1 VAGSEQVENQREKQN
16 MGNLCEGRVAV
27 VTGAGRGIGRE
38 HALLLAENG
47 ARVVVNDLGGDAAGA
62 GADLSPAQ
70 EVVAEIEAMGGEAVV
85 NGANVAD
92 FDAAGQMIHQAIDT
106 FGSCDI
112 VINNAGILRDRMVFS
127 MSESDW
133 DAVVNVHLK
142 GTFAPTHHAAAYWRE
157 KVKAG
162 GDAFGRIINTS
173 SPSGIYGN
181 VGQANYGAAKAGIAA
196 FTIIT
201 AMELVKY
208 GVTVNCLAPG
218 AFTRMTADLGGFDS
232 MDEEAQEAMSPRWIA
247 VPAVWLCSEAAQNVT
262 GRVFDVRGEQLGVAE
277 QWNLGPSATQPDDPA
292 DLTDVMAGLLA
303 DARLNSG
310 MHGHPTEGPGRP
322 GPGL

>member
-1 VAGSEQVENQREKQN
+1 MAGSEQVENQREKQN

-106 FGSCDI
+106 FGNCDI

-218 AFTRMTADLGGFDS
+218 AYTRMTADLGGFDS

>member
-1 VAGSEQVENQREKQN
+1 
-16 MGNLCEGRVAV
+16 MGNLCAGRVAV

-47 ARVVVNDLGGDAAGA
+47 AKVVVNDLGGDAAGS

-92 FDAAGQMIHQAIDT
+92 FDAAGQMVHQAIDT

-112 VINNAGILRDRMVFS
+112 LINNAGILRDRMVFS
-127 MSESDW
+127 MAEDDW
-133 DAVVNVHLK
+133 DAVMNVHLK
-142 GTFAPTHHAAAYWRE
+142 GTFAPAHHAAAYWRE

-162 GDAFGRIINTS
+162 GEGFGRIINTS

-181 VGQANYGAAKAGIAA
+181 VGQSNYGAAKAGIAA
-196 FTIIT
+196 FTVIT

-218 AFTRMTADLGGFDS
+218 AFTRMTADLPGFDQ
-232 MDEEAQEAMSPRWIA
+232 MDEAAQEAMGPRWIA

-262 GRVFDVRGEQLGVAE
+262 GRVFDVRGSQLGIAE
-277 QWNLGPSATQPDDPA
+277 QWCLGPTAPQPNDPA
-292 DLTDVMAGLLA
+292 ELTDVVAALLA
-303 DARLNSG
+303 EARLNSSMDG
-310 MHGHPTEGPGRP
+310 RPTEGPGRP
-322 GPGL
+322 GQGL

>member
-1 VAGSEQVENQREKQN
+1 MAGSEQVENQREKQN